1 VQDPALVIVNGL
13 LKSADD
19 LGLKATERYGKDA
32 HYQATLWKT
41 ADTAVAALGI
51 EQVEGTDLGFPVF
64 RLKGV
69 EADPQAGEAGAPAE
83 D

>member
-1 VQDPALVIVNGL
+1 MQDPALIIVNGL

-19 LGLKATERYGKDA
+19 LGLKATERYEKDA

-41 ADTAVAALGI
+41 ADVAVAALGI
-51 EQVEGTDLGFPVF
+51 EEAGTSEDGSPLF

-69 EADPQAGEAGAPAE
+69 EAGPQAT
-83 D
+83 

>member
-1 VQDPALVIVNGL
+1 VKDPALVIVNGL
-13 LKSADD
+13 LESADA
-19 LGLKATERYGKDA
+19 LGLNATERYGKDA

-51 EQVEGTDLGFPVF
+51 EQVDATEGGFPLF

-69 EADPQAGEAGAPAE
+69 EEPEPGAPTGE
-83 D
+83 

>member
-1 VQDPALVIVNGL
+1 MKDPALVIVNKL
-13 LKSADD
+13 LESADA
-19 LGLKATERYGKDA
+19 LGLNATERYEKDA

-51 EQVEGTDLGFPVF
+51 EQVEEREGDFPLF

-69 EADPQAGEAGAPAE
+69 EEPGLGG
-83 D
+83 

>member
-1 VQDPALVIVNGL
+1 MKDPALVIVNGL
-13 LKSADD
+13 LKSADE
-19 LGLKATERYGKDA
+19 LGLKATERYEKDA

-51 EQVEGTDLGFPVF
+51 EQVEEGEGGFPLF

-69 EADPQAGEAGAPAE
+69 EEPEPGAPTGE
-83 D
+83 

>member
-1 VQDPALVIVNGL
+1 MQDPALVIVNGL

-19 LGLKATERYGKDA
+19 LGLNATERYEKDA

-51 EQVEGTDLGFPVF
+51 EQVDEGEGGFPLF

-69 EADPQAGEAGAPAE
+69 EEPEQGAPTGE
-83 D
+83 

>member
-1 VQDPALVIVNGL
+1 MQDPALVIVNGL

-19 LGLKATERYGKDA
+19 LGLNATERYGRDA

-51 EQVEGTDLGFPVF
+51 EQVDEGEGGFPLF
-64 RLKGV
+64 RLRGV
-69 EADPQAGEAGAPAE
+69 EEPERGAPAGE
-83 D
+83 

>member
-1 VQDPALVIVNGL
+1 MQDPALVIVNGL
-13 LKSADD
+13 LKSADE
-19 LGLKATERYGKDA
+19 LGLKATERYNKDA

-41 ADTAVAALGI
+41 ADTAVEALGI

-69 EADPQAGEAGAPAE
+69 EAEAPAG

>member
-1 VQDPALVIVNGL
+1 MKDPALVIVNGL

-19 LGLKATERYGKDA
+19 LGLNATERYGKDA

-51 EQVEGTDLGFPVF
+51 EEASQSEDGYPLF
-64 RLKGV
+64 RLRGV
-69 EADPQAGEAGAPAE
+69 EEEPGAPAGR
-83 D
+83 

>member
-1 VQDPALVIVNGL
+1 MQDPALVIVNGL

-51 EQVEGTDLGFPVF
+51 EQVEDGEGGFPLF
-64 RLKGV
+64 RLRGV
-69 EADPQAGEAGAPAE
+69 EDSDEEAPAGE
-83 D
+83 